1 MKRVLPLLIPF
12 MLSASTSLPQHV
24 LSDRVYADTLVG
36 TWGTHFSYDDGAE
49 VFYTEKTYRRDG
61 TAEGS
66 VSHKVRLPS
75 GKYRIADRISYK
87 SRWHI
92 ANGVVVITRMHFS
105 PPEPGLEAVV
115 MRDRIVVIDG
125 EKAVFE
131 NVEDGTRFEAYR
143 QIEATSSANP
153 GNIN

>member
-1 MKRVLPLLIPF
+1 MGRFVPLLIPF
-12 MLSASTSLPQHV
+12 MLSASATLPQHL
-24 LSDRVYADTLVG
+24 LSDCVYADTLVG
-36 TWGTHFSYDDGAE
+36 TWGTHYSYDDGAE
-49 VFYTEKTYRRDG
+49 VFYTEKTYRPDG

-75 GKYRIADRISYK
+75 GKYRIANRISYK

-105 PPEPGLEAVV
+105 PPDPELETVV
-115 MRDRIVVIDG
+115 MRDRIIVIDG
-125 EKAVFE
+125 QKAVFE

-143 QIEATSSANP
+143 QEGSVP
-153 GNIN
+153 LREP